1 MKLFILI
8 FSVIFLFSCQ
18 KESNQPQN
26 NTGFKKQE
34 IIVLKKDSSINSKK
48 PIGSK
53 KNKPE
58 TKCKEIKGVMLH
70 GEECLISSTSLEKVY
85 EEIAD
90 KSLVTDAEFL
100 LKKLPENEVSKKM
113 GKNGII
119 SITYIPN
126 PDKID
131 IEMFYESGITEIHL
145 IKQKENVKRQIIYNA
160 D

>member
-1 MKLFILI
+1 MKLFILV

-18 KESNQPQN
+18 KESNQQQK

-34 IIVLKKDSSINSKK
+34 NIVLKKDSSINSKK

-53 KNKPE
+53 ESKPE
-58 TKCKEIKGVMLH
+58 IECKEIKGVMLH

-100 LKKLPENEVSKKM
+100 LKKLPENEVSEKI

-119 SITYIPN
+119 SITYKPS

-131 IEMFYESGITEIHL
+131 IEMFYEGGITEIHL
-145 IKQKENVKRQIIYNA
+145 IKQKKNVKRQIVYNA